1 MGAPRGFDSD
11 TVQGGKS
18 VLRLLWKVVNLGL
31 MATGFFVVLT
41 ILAVAGLLAWD
52 YVDQAM
58 AKNNEDDMLP
68 AAPQP
73 EATTTS

>member
-1 MGAPRGFDSD
+1 
-11 TVQGGKS
+11 
-18 VLRLLWKVVNLGL
+18 VNLGL